1 MRFWSCLRASL
12 AATALMSLP
21 VSAAGAHIL
30 INVDKSSQ
38 QMTVA
43 VDGAPRYHFAVS
55 TGRPGLGTPSG
66 TFHPQ
71 RMERTWFSKEYY
83 NSPMPHA
90 IFFHGGFAIHGSY
103 EISQLGGPA
112 SHGCIRLHPDNAA
125 TLYGLVQQEG
135 MEATTI
141 VVSGELSA
149 RRRAPSEAE
158 YQPNAPGYGQ
168 PGYGQPGY
176 GQQRY
181 FQQSPY
187 QQSPYQQSPYQQSPG
202 YFYQQPPRGYYG
214 NGY

>member
-1 MRFWSCLRASL
+1 MRFRFSLCAPLVAALSCLLASQ
-12 AATALMSLP
+12 AP
-21 VSAAGAHIL
+21 AHVL

-38 QMTVA
+38 QMTVS

-71 RMERTWFSKEYY
+71 RMAATWFSKEYY
-83 NSPMPHA
+83 NSPMPHS

-125 TLYGLVQQEG
+125 TLYALVQQQG

-141 VVSGELSA
+141 VVSGELTA
-149 RRRAPSEAE
+149 RARAPAE
-158 YQPNAPGYGQ
+158 GEYPPAYSQPTYAQPTYPPAYGQ

-176 GQQRY
+176 GQPSYPPAYYGQRPAPY
-181 FQQSPY
+181 Y
-187 QQSPYQQSPYQQSPG
+187 QQ
-202 YFYQQPPRGYYG
+202 PRGYY

>member
-1 MRFWSCLRASL
+1 MRFRFAFCASL
-12 AATALMSLP
+12 AAAALTSLLA
-21 VSAAGAHIL
+21 SAASANVL

-38 QMTVA
+38 EMTVS
-43 VDGAPRYHFAVS
+43 VDGAPRYHFTVS

-66 TFHPQ
+66 KFHPQ

-125 TLYGLVQQEG
+125 TLYALVQQEG

-149 RRRAPSEAE
+149 QRRAPAE
-158 YQPNAPGYGQ
+158 GDYYSSQSPVDNQYPPRVPGYV
-168 PGYGQPGY
+168 
-176 GQQRY
+176 QRPA
-181 FQQSPY
+181 PY
-187 QQSPYQQSPYQQSPG
+187 
-202 YFYQQPPRGYYG
+202 YQQPTYQPPPGYYYQQPRGYYPG
-214 NGY
+214 GY